1 DGTPGQDDDDGPMVV
16 GRATGRV
23 YFGVADPL
31 TLQDVASRVVI
42 RQDGFRDVVVWNPGA
57 HPPAPL
63 PGLPPD
69 GYRQFVCV
77 EAAVIEHPVPL
88 APGALWRGAQRLV
101 ATGVDGAG
109 IGA

>member
-1 DGTPGQDDDDGPMVV
+1 MAPRCALRNTADRCADGVERLYLSPMPRPPGEPIRGGIPVV
-16 GRATGRV
+16 SGRF

-31 TLQDVASRVVI
+31 TLHNRAARVAI
-42 RQDGFRDVVVWNPGA
+42 RHDRFRDVVVWNPGA

-77 EAAVIEHPVPL
+77 EAL
-88 APGALWRGAQRLV
+88 R
-101 ATGVDGAG
+101 
-109 IGA
+109 